1 MADITRDSMFC
12 FLQKYGD
19 SWVKRELLLFWI
31 MHPNTKFSRKAIGYS
46 LTSNNLDVEGSL
58 RVMVEEGLVDENVSN
73 GVTLYSLTS
82 NEERRRLILDLAPLG
97 WNRWQNMLSERT
109 AISTLADSS
118 SSISQVKV
126 ASPVS

>member
-31 MHPNTKFSRKAIGYS
+31 MHPNTRFSRKAIGYS

-58 RVMVEEGLVDENVSN
+58 KIMVEEGLIDESVSN
-73 GVTLYSLTS
+73 GVTLYSLTL
-82 NEERRRLILDLAPLG
+82 NEERRRLILELANLG
-97 WNRWQNMLSERT
+97 WNRWQYMLSGRT
-109 AISTLADSS
+109 IVSTLADSS
-118 SSISQVKV
+118 AIISQVKV